1 MTDQLKE
8 EKIIECKEVVDLF
21 DKDKDGVITIK
32 ELGDVMGALGAY
44 PTEAELQEINNEI
57 NKNGTGKIEFNEFLE
72 LYARKMKEPDT
83 EEDLIEAFKTFDKDG
98 SGVISANKLKHIMV
112 VLGGKLTE
120 EEVDEMFKEADIDKD
135 GFINY
140 HEFVKTMINNK

>member
-1 MTDQLKE
+1 MTDQLQE
-8 EKIIECKEVVDLF
+8 EKIIECKEVFDLF

-57 NKNGTGKIEFNEFLE
+57 NKKGTGKIEFNEFLE
-72 LYARKMKEPDT
+72 LYSRKMKEPDT

>member
-1 MTDQLKE
+1 MTEQLQE
-8 EKIIECKEVVDLF
+8 EKVTECKEVFDLF

-112 VLGGKLTE
+112 VFGGKLTE

-140 HEFVKTMINNK
+140 HEFVKTMMNNK